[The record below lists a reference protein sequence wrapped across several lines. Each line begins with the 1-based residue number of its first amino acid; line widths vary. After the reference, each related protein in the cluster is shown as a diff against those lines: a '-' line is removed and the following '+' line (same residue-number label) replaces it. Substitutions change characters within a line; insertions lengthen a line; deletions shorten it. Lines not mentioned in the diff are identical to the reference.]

1 MSLFLLMVAFVLTG
15 MLNISNKALVEWGLG
30 SYRDTY
36 ILAYYGT
43 PLLIGIVLLLTRRQ
57 RGNSTDMKVGLLMGL
72 GGGLAMTCFL
82 VALQH
87 MDGIVAFPVR
97 NLGNLVCTA
106 TVSLA
111 AWKDKLSRSQKVGIA
126 LSLIAIWLIC

>member
-30 SYRDTY
+30 GYRDLY
-36 ILAYYGT
+36 VLAYYGT
-43 PLLIGIVLLLTRRQ
+43 PLVIGTVVVLVRRH
-57 RGNSTDMKVGLLMGL
+57 RGDSMDMRVGLLMGL
-72 GGGLAMTCFL
+72 GGALAMTSFL
-82 VALQH
+82 IALQH

-106 TVSLA
+106 AVSIV
-111 AWKDKLSRSQKVGIA
+111 AWKEKLSRSQKVGIA
-126 LSLIAIWLIC
+126 LSLLAIWLIY